1 MAKTESCH
9 GLQVE
14 ECSGRNLK
22 MMFGV
27 NVAFSLAYANSMVGQ
42 QCSVRELHTI
52 KKLKLHLL
60 RVLWSHEARHIRHLS
75 PDKAS

>member
-1 MAKTESCH
+1 MAKTECCH

-14 ECSGRNLK
+14 ECRGRNLK

-42 QCSVRELHTI
+42 QCSRDQIELEI
-52 KKLKLHLL
+52 GG
-60 RVLWSHEARHIRHLS
+60 VQ
-75 PDKAS
+75 